1 MAVPRG
7 GLQTEDDNSKIGIE
21 GQALP
26 GGTTQE
32 EYDLISRSFT
42 QDVPMLPEE
51 QDKLF
56 AIPQEKRQAVQDF
69 LAKPAPTT
77 MSMQYTPESARFTGN
92 VTDMSGERYKAGPI
106 TQAVGTVVEPVGQ
119 ALRATGIE
127 DALMGVASA
136 VAFLPDAAI
145 NAISGGLEAA
155 GIMEPGTVDRD
166 IIERL
171 LNAGDYESAK
181 IIIPYVLS
189 YGQGQEIGTTKGL
202 GRYGRTAGEFG
213 SMAIPFAGLTHRAS
227 QMTRMGPEALEE
239 LAKTTGRT
247 VDDIPRAN
255 QFTDMLDPR
264 TGASLTRIAE
274 SPSTVTRV
282 SETMLAPY
290 RLNPQSAYAME
301 LGFGTLSGIGYQA
314 EEDLFGTNTGAGT
327 LLPLAPMGAW
337 YAVSHGPVATGFRWL
352 KGKAE
357 PLTTQVGERMDDV
370 AMSAGQQAPTQGP
383 RGERALA
390 GINQEI
396 AEQAATPEG
405 QAQIELSYKIEQA
418 FGPYAQQGQR
428 LELSPAERT
437 GSANLA
443 ATEAGAVS
451 RGSPEFDRANAQRKN
466 RVWQSAQNYIDS
478 NFTGTGIDDTPL
490 FIIDDITGKYNST
503 LATIN
508 GELTDVTDGLSI
520 LANSQSGVY
529 PRFSGQQRADLG
541 RDIRSSVLAWH
552 NQAKEDAATVAKNLG
567 INSNDELLDPTK
579 FRESRIR
586 MRQRFQN
593 ANGTES
599 LDYGGL
605 PSQVKSYIENP
616 NDMLSF
622 QEWKNFRDQ
631 VSSAIGSASAK
642 GNKTDVRNL
651 AILADELDNIASGF
665 GKINEDF
672 EGFRAYYNQ
681 NVIEPFE
688 RYGTLRVTARGA
700 GSTPENPTYIIPD
713 EQIAGAFLEN
723 SNTTAEFARMFG
735 DDQRMMGRMASV
747 VLDDVRNVAYN
758 AERGTFNPDRIN
770 KYINDNNE
778 KLRFLT
784 FNGRPLDEA
793 LQDTQFMIEAQ
804 IARQAELQARAQA
817 IETNNFYKLIASK
830 QGDPEAV
837 INNAIKNPSQMVEL
851 MQMGTQGLSGAA
863 KTNREKT
870 IRRAVWSAMTRG
882 QPDIA
887 ENPERFIKFL
897 DENNRSLVPA
907 FGQEHLDNLYLAAE
921 LARKLRSTGGFQRGT
936 PITPQS
942 LLGEGG
948 QLEALTGTSLRSMST
963 LARATAEGR
972 IGPLSAITYLFSRG
986 VAQGSN
992 LRTDAVIREMI
1003 FDPEIT
1009 SLLINNKVDEV
1020 GQIKPGDLRTI
1031 NRWLFSNGINYSIN
1045 DQAFGTDPEPYSFD
1059 MNIRDVPDDA
1069 VDATRLQFQGVQ
1081 PAPAPAPAP
1090 APTPAP
1096 PAPPAQPVAQ
1106 APVTPPTPA
1115 MSPPMN
1121 NVQPTASELFPNDP
1135 TLAAI
1140 ERRRPAQGI
1149 ASLA

>member
-1 MAVPRG
+1 MGVPRG
-7 GLQTEDDNSKIGIE
+7 GLQTEKDNAQVAFE

-92 VTDMSGERYKAGPI
+92 VTDMSGERYEAGPI
-106 TQAVGTVVEPVGQ
+106 TRAVGKVVEPVG
-119 ALRATGIE
+119 AGLRAIGVE

-166 IIERL
+166 VIERL

-213 SMAIPFAGLTHRAS
+213 SMAIPFAGATQRAANI
-227 QMTRMGPEALEE
+227 TRMGPEALEE
-239 LAKTTGRT
+239 LAKRTGRT

-264 TGASLTRIAE
+264 TGVSLSRIAD

-290 RLNPQSAYAME
+290 RLNPQTAYAME
-301 LGFGTLSGIGYQA
+301 LGLGAVSGIGYQA
-314 EEDLFGTNTGAGT
+314 EEDIFGTNTGLGT
-327 LLPLAPMGAW
+327 LLPLAPMAAW
-337 YAVSHGPVATGFRWL
+337 YAVSNGPVATGFRWL

-357 PLTTQVGERMDDV
+357 PLTTEVGGKMDDV

-466 RVWQSAQNYIDS
+466 RVWQAAQNYIDG

-490 FIIDDITGKYNST
+490 YIIDDITGKYSGT

-520 LANSQSGVY
+520 LANAQSGVY
-529 PRFSGQQRADLG
+529 PRYSGQQRAELG
-541 RDIRSSVLAWH
+541 RDVRSSILAWH
-552 NQAKEDAATVAKNLG
+552 KQAKDEAGTVAKNLG
-567 INSNDELLDPTK
+567 INTTDELLDPTA

-586 MRQRFQN
+586 MRKSFQN

-599 LDYGGL
+599 LDYQGL
-605 PSQVKSYIENP
+605 PSQVRRYIENP

-622 QEWKNFRDQ
+622 QEWKNFRDE
-631 VSSAIGSASAK
+631 VSSAIGAASAK

-651 AILADELDNIASGF
+651 AILSEELDNIATGF
-665 GKINEDF
+665 GKVNENF

-713 EQIAGAFLEN
+713 EQVAGAFLEN

-747 VLDDVRNVAYN
+747 VLDDVRNIAYN
-758 AERGTFNPDRIN
+758 AERGAFNPDRIN
-770 KYINDNNE
+770 RYINENNE

-784 FNGRPLDEA
+784 LNGKPLDEV

-804 IARQAELQARAQA
+804 VARQAELEGRRQA
-817 IETNNFYKLIASK
+817 IEANNFYQLLARKE
-830 QGDPEAV
+830 GDPEAV
-837 INNAIKNPSQMVEL
+837 INSAINNPSQMVEL
-851 MQMGTQGLSGAA
+851 MQMATQGLSGAA
-863 KTNREKT
+863 KASREKT
-870 IRRAVWSAMTRG
+870 VRRAIWSAMTRG

-887 ENPERFIKFL
+887 ESPEQFIRFL
-897 DENNRSLVPA
+897 DNNNRSLVPA

-921 LARKLRSTGGFQRGT
+921 LARKLQSTGGFQRGT

-1009 SLLINNKVDEV
+1009 SLIMNSKVDEV
-1020 GQIKPGDLRTI
+1020 GQIKPGDMRAI
-1031 NRWLFSNGINYSIN
+1031 NRWLFQNGINYSIN
-1045 DQAFGTDPEPYSFD
+1045 DQAFGTDPEPYEFD
-1059 MNIRDVPDDA
+1059 MQIKDVPDDA

-1081 PAPAPAPAP
+1081 PAPAPAPVP
-1090 APTPAP
+1090 APT
-1096 PAPPAQPVAQ
+1096 PPAQPVAQ
-1106 APVTPPTPA
+1106 APITPPT
-1115 MSPPMN
+1115 S
-1121 NVQPTASELFPNDP
+1121 VQPTASELFPNDP

-1140 ERRRPAQGI
+1140 ERRRPTQGI
-1149 ASLA
+1149 ASLAT